1 MFLIGWQNGLLPG
14 EYGEGAVWCRKV
26 WGWLYS
32 TGHNLLLRSTI
43 LISSAY
49 PWCPRRREPG
59 LLRLVL
65 LFFQRCIHFSR
76 EKIPTKRKHDRAEV
90 RPRDHTL
97 RNSNELPLCHYRT
110 KTLFVSSEI
119 LDIYTDRCCGSF
131 PAICSRIAPLCLLF
145 GLDYFFTKK
154 SLAVW
159 VDVADFFFGVIPMR

>member
-1 MFLIGWQNGLLPG
+1 M
-14 EYGEGAVWCRKV
+14 EKARYGAERCEAD
-26 WGWLYS
+26 S
-32 TGHNLLLRSTI
+32 TPPVITCCCDRRFWFHLRI
-43 LISSAY
+43 RDARDVANQACYDLF
-49 PWCPRRREPG
+49 CF
-59 LLRLVL
+59 
-65 LFFQRCIHFSR
+65 FFQRIHFSR

-90 RPRDHTL
+90 RPHDHTL